1 MTTRVIREK
10 INTFRR
16 LAKEDSEIQDV
27 FNIVMLY
34 YPNLLDSPEES
45 TESMIK
51 GYNRIIETNISEV
64 EVKKMLLI

>member
-16 LAKEDSEIQDV
+16 LAKEDSGIQDV

-34 YPNLLDSPEES
+34 YPILLDNPEET

-64 EVKKMLLI
+64 KVRKMLLI